1 MRVRNKIIYR
11 IQKFYIKNSQMGLR
25 TDIDKR
31 HETNELV
38 SLLRPIME
46 DFKELYNDR
55 KLPWDGTKTRG
66 ISK

>member
-1 MRVRNKIIYR
+1 
-11 IQKFYIKNSQMGLR
+11 MGLR